1 MGIMLQTEGAEQIG
15 KLIVPD
21 SVQKAKLAD
30 TIERIT
36 TLDVEQVI
44 TDLVREGCW
53 ILLKIALALAIYFI
67 GKWIVNWIIRLM
79 DAAFER
85 RKADVS
91 LRTFMRSFVKVAMM
105 ILVVL
110 IVIQTLGINTSSF
123 IALFASAGLAIGMA
137 LSGTLQNFAGGIVI
151 LLLRPYR
158 VGDYITSQGQS
169 GTVASIGLFLTKIHT
184 TDNRTIY
191 IPNSAISSS
200 IVDNYTQSATR
211 RLDWTLSISYGDD
224 VDAVRAEIL
233 KMLEADSRVL
243 KTPEPVVYVDGLAP
257 SSVNLTVRAW
267 VNTADYWDVHFM
279 MNEKIY
285 KELPKKGVRFPFP
298 QMNVR
303 MSKD

>member
-1 MGIMLQTEGAEQIG
+1 MLQTEGAEQIG

-30 TIERIT
+30 TIQRIT

-44 TDLVREGCW
+44 TDLVKEGCW
-53 ILLKIALALAIYFI
+53 ILLKIALALVIYFI

-85 RKADVS
+85 RKADES

-105 ILVVL
+105 IIVILV
-110 IVIQTLGINTSSF
+110 VIQTLGINTSSF

-224 VDAVRAEIL
+224 VDAVRTEIL

-243 KTPEPVVYVDGLAP
+243 KTPAPVVYVSELAP

-285 KELPKKGVRFPFP
+285 KELPKNGVRFPFP